1 MGKEYS
7 ISIFLYNQSY
17 SPILSDNS
25 SLQENQYHSSSVAK
39 RLEEENLR
47 FRKEINDLHLQ
58 LELQSRSS
66 TRDFSI
72 EKEDY
77 RRRAMELTRREQ
89 EILKKEQ
96 EIDEYHEEAARMK
109 LEAEEKQREADRMYY
124 AKQKYIDELEA
135 ARKQVDS
142 HEVEI
147 NEMERVKLGSFIG
160 RIDHEQKQLKNVEN
174 KFAYQKKNQLSIVKK
189 LRNERKKLRNER
201 KSYMNIKKNQKDNLQ
216 NE

>member
-1 MGKEYS
+1 M
-7 ISIFLYNQSY
+7 
-17 SPILSDNS
+17 
-25 SLQENQYHSSSVAK
+25 
-39 RLEEENLR
+39 
-47 FRKEINDLHLQ
+47 
-58 LELQSRSS
+58 ELQSRSS

-160 RIDHEQKQLKNVEN
+160 RLI
-174 KFAYQKKNQLSIVKK
+174 
-189 LRNERKKLRNER
+189 
-201 KSYMNIKKNQKDNLQ
+201 MNRSN
-216 NE
+216 